1 MVYPHLFHCNSSL
14 HSLGYSI
21 SSWTKLQK
29 VQGLSKN
36 NEIILVLLIQ
46 TKSKGQEKKRFFTD
60 YSSREIEPLIEIKPQ
75 TYKEYFLYELN

>member
-1 MVYPHLFHCNSSL
+1 MVFPHLFHCNSSL
-14 HSLGYSI
+14 HSLCYSI

-46 TKSKGQEKKRFFTD
+46 TKSKGQEKKKDFLQN
-60 YSSREIEPLIEIKPQ
+60 SSREIDPLKSNPRL
-75 TYKEYFLYELN
+75 YKEYYLYELN